1 MNPFMVNLMNKA
13 KSNTKNII
21 LPESQDERILK
32 AAEYLL
38 ANNICEVSLVGKKAD
53 LCSKGFDVSKAHFFD
68 PEDENLTK
76 DLVEVYYDLRKKKG
90 ISWIEAKRQLKTPIN
105 FASLLLKVG
114 KVDGLVS
121 GAVSP
126 TADVLRAGIQIIKPT
141 PGNKTVSSFFIMIV
155 PDKSFGEEGVLF
167 FADCGVIPNPD
178 ANQLSDIAL
187 ATAQNY
193 EKLVGQ
199 APKVAMLSFSTKGS
213 AKHPD
218 VDKVT
223 DAYKILQSKNTNSY
237 QVDAE
242 LQLDAAIV
250 PSVGSKKAPDSKV
263 AGSANVLVF
272 PTLDAGNIGYKLVQ
286 RLAKAEAYGPI
297 IQGLNKPMNDLSRGC
312 SFEDVVNVAIL
323 TSIQA

>member
-1 MNPFMVNLMNKA
+1 MANLLNKA
-13 KSNTKNII
+13 KSSIKNII
-21 LPESQDERILK
+21 LPESSDERILK

-38 ANNICEVSLVGKKAD
+38 EHKICDVSLVGNKND
-53 LCSKGFDVSKAHFFD
+53 LCSKGFEVSKAHFFD
-68 PEDENLTK
+68 PEDEGLGK
-76 DLVEVYYDLRKKKG
+76 ELVEIYYDLRKKKG
-90 ISWIEAKRQLKTPIN
+90 ISWVEAKRQVKTPIN
-105 FASLLLKVG
+105 FASMLLKVG

-155 PDKSFGEEGVLF
+155 PDTSFGDDGVLF

-187 ATAQNY
+187 ATAGNY
-193 EKLVGQ
+193 EKLVGK

-223 DAYKILQSKNTNSY
+223 EAYKIIQSNNPKNY
-237 QVDAE
+237 EIDAE

-250 PSVGSKKAPDSKV
+250 PSVGTKKAPGSTV
-263 AGSANVLVF
+263 AGNANVLVF

-312 SFEDVVNVAIL
+312 SYEDVINVAIL
-323 TSIQA
+323 TSIQS